1 MDPGY
6 HAKVLNPVHLQTL
19 VTVLRTG
26 SFADAARD
34 LGYTSSAVSQQIAA
48 LERSLKVTLF
58 DRSARSITPTPAA
71 MLVADRCRDSLA
83 ALSVLEDDVAAV
95 SSGRVGTLRIGS
107 FPTASER
114 LLPAAF
120 RRYTDKF
127 PDVSIR
133 LDEAEPCDL
142 LLRLQEGS
150 LDVAL
155 EFRYQLVPKCTV
167 SGTRSVTL
175 LEDDLVLLT
184 PADHPLADEELPQ
197 WAALREAT
205 WITTR
210 VGTDGAECLERL
222 CAQAGY
228 TPRIAFRTN
237 DYDTIREFVSCGLGV
252 ALVPAMTLIGAR
264 DRERFRVVSL
274 PGTEAMR
281 SIHALHGEEILNP
294 VVPAFLD
301 ALRQTAD
308 ELAGERI
315 RVPA

>member
-1 MDPGY
+1 M
-6 HAKVLNPVHLQTL
+6 NPVHLQTL

-71 MLVADRCRDSLA
+71 TLVADRCRDSLA

-114 LLPAAF
+114 ILPTAF
-120 RRYTDKF
+120 RHYIDAS
-127 PDVSIR
+127 PEVSIR
-133 LDEAEPCDL
+133 LDEAEPCEL

-155 EFRYQLVPKCTV
+155 EFRYRLVPKCTV
-167 SGTRSVTL
+167 SGTRTITL
-175 LEDDLVLLT
+175 LEEDLVLLV
-184 PADHPLADEELPQ
+184 PAEHPAAQSADPT
-197 WAALREAT
+197 WDDFREAT
-205 WITTR
+205 WIATR
-210 VGTDGAECLERL
+210 DGTDGAECLERL

-237 DYDTIREFVSCGLGV
+237 DYDTVREFVSCGLGV
-252 ALVPAMTLIGAR
+252 ALVPAMTLMGVG
-264 DRERFRVVSL
+264 DSEQFRIVSL

-281 SIHALHGEEILNP
+281 SIHVLHRSEILNP
-294 VVPAFLD
+294 VVPGFLD
-301 ALRQTAD
+301 ALRQAAD
-308 ELAGERI
+308 ELSGD
-315 RVPA
+315 RVHVPQ